1 MGITMT
7 DRDVIDIRTA
17 AIHQG
22 EEPQAGLG
30 EIAPGIAMSTSFKAH
45 PDGVQFSATA
55 LEEDAP
61 FFYTRWANPTV
72 RQLERKLAVL
82 DGGEDAVCFASGMA
96 AIAALLLTKLGA
108 GDHLVISN
116 VCYAGV
122 AELVH
127 DTLPRYGIAVSPVDT
142 GDLLAVAAAV
152 RPETRMI
159 YAETP
164 ANPIL
169 RLADI
174 AGLAEIAREAGAEL
188 AIDSTLATPVATRP
202 LALGADYVVHSLTKY
217 VCGHGGDALG
227 GVVIGA
233 ASQMVKLRQG
243 PLIHLGGCLS
253 PFNAWVF
260 LRSLHTLELRM
271 RAHEEAALA
280 VARFLEGQPR
290 ITRVLYPGLPS
301 HPQHDLAKR
310 QMANFSGMVSFSAK
324 GGERLA
330 RAFADHLKLVSYA
343 VSMGKSKSLV
353 FYIPSADVQQSS
365 FKLPPEELAK
375 YHDWTGDGSFRMSV
389 GLESPDAI
397 IADLASVL
405 GRA

>member
-1 MGITMT
+1 MT
-7 DRDVIDIRTA
+7 ERDAIDLRTL
-17 AIHQG
+17 AIHAG
-22 EEPQAGLG
+22 EDPSADLG
-30 EIAPGIAMSTSFKAH
+30 EIAPAIAMSTSFKAH

-72 RQLERKLAVL
+72 RQLERKLAAL

-108 GDHLVISN
+108 GDHLVVSN

-127 DTLPRYGIAVSPVDT
+127 DTLPRYGIAVSAVDT
-142 GDLLAVAAAV
+142 GDLRAVADAV

-169 RLADI
+169 RLADVV
-174 AGLAEIAREAGAEL
+174 GLAEIARGAGAEL
-188 AIDSTLATPVATRP
+188 AIDSTLATAVATRP
-202 LALGADYVVHSLTKY
+202 LALGADYVLHSLTKY

-227 GVVIGA
+227 GVVIGKA
-233 ASQMVKLRQG
+233 DRMARLRQG

-260 LRSLHTLELRM
+260 LRSLHSLDLRM
-271 RAHEEAALA
+271 RAHQEGALA
-280 VARFLEGQPR
+280 VARFLESHPR
-290 ITRVLYPGLPS
+290 IARVLYPGLPS
-301 HPQHDLAKR
+301 HPQHALAKR
-310 QMANFSGMVSFSAK
+310 QMANFSGMVSFSADD
-324 GGERLA
+324 GPALA
-330 RAFADHLKLVSYA
+330 RAFADRLRLVSYA

-353 FYIPSADVQQSS
+353 FYIPTEDLQQSS
-365 FKLPPEELAK
+365 FKLPPGELAR
-375 YHDWTGDGSFRMSV
+375 YRDWTGEGSFRMSV
-389 GLESPDAI
+389 GLESPEAI
-397 IADLASVL
+397 IADLTTVL
-405 GRA
+405 ERV